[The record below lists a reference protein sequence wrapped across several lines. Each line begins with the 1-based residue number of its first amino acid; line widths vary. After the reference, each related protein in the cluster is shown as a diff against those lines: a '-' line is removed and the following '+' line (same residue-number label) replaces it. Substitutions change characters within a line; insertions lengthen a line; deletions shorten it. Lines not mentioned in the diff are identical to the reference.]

1 MLRRRTALSATAAAA
16 VLLAAPLLTSCG
28 TPHAGAAAVVGGEQ
42 ITVESVQA
50 KVAAVRAAQEKTPQA
65 AQLIEASSDLQR
77 NVVHRLVQNEVIER
91 AADDIGASVSRREL
105 QKARADS
112 EQQAGGKEALEAQ
125 LLQTYAMVPADIDES
140 IRTDLLM
147 QKVAAHYGADVQ
159 TPEGQTA
166 LIKVLRDTSKKLK
179 IDVNPR
185 FGKWNSDK
193 LDLDATKDPWLS
205 EVSRRAA
212 QA

>member
-1 MLRRRTALSATAAAA
+1 MLRRRTALSVAAVAA

-50 KVAAVRAAQEKTPQA
+50 KVAAVRAAQGRTPQA

-91 AADDIGASVSRREL
+91 AADDIGVSVTRREL
-105 QKARADS
+105 QTARTDS
-112 EQQAGGKEALEAQ
+112 ERQAGGKAALEAQ

-166 LIKVLRDTSKKLK
+166 LIKVLRDTSKKLE

-185 FGKWNSDK
+185 YGTWNSDK
-193 LDLDATKDPWLS
+193 LDLDATKEPWLS
-205 EVSRRAA
+205 EVSRRDA

>member
-1 MLRRRTALSATAAAA
+1 MLRRRTALSVTAAAA

-42 ITVESVQA
+42 ITVEAVQA

-91 AADDIGASVSRREL
+91 AADDIGVSVTRREL
-105 QKARADS
+105 QAARVAS
-112 EQQAGGKEALEAQ
+112 EQQAGGKAALEAQ

-166 LIKVLRDTSKKLK
+166 LIKVLRDTSKSLR

-185 FGKWNSDK
+185 YGKWNSDK

-205 EVSRRAA
+205 EVSRRSA

>member
-1 MLRRRTALSATAAAA
+1 MLRRRTALSVTAAAA

-42 ITVESVQA
+42 ITVEAVQA
-50 KVAAVRAAQEKTPQA
+50 KVAAVRDAQEKTPQA

-91 AADDIGASVSRREL
+91 AAEDIGVSVSRREL
-105 QKARADS
+105 QKARTDS

-147 QKVAAHYGADVQ
+147 QKVATHYGADVQ

-166 LIKVLRDTSKKLK
+166 LIKVLRDTSKSLR

-185 FGKWNSDK
+185 YGKWNSDK

-205 EVSRRAA
+205 EVSRRSA

>member
-42 ITVESVQA
+42 ITVEAVQA
-50 KVAAVRAAQEKTPQA
+50 KVAAVRAAQERTPQA

-77 NVVHRLVQNEVIER
+77 NVVHRLVQNEVIEQ
-91 AADDIGASVSRREL
+91 AADDIGVSVTRREV
-105 QKARADS
+105 QAARTAS
-112 EQQAGGKEALEAQ
+112 EQQAGGKAALEAQ
-125 LLQTYAMVPADIDES
+125 LLQTYAMVPADIEES

-166 LIKVLRDTSKKLK
+166 LIKVLRDTSRKLR

-185 FGKWNSDK
+185 YGMWNSDK

-205 EVSRRAA
+205 EVTRRSA

>member
-1 MLRRRTALSATAAAA
+1 MLRRRTALSVAAVAA
-16 VLLAAPLLTSCG
+16 VLLTAPLLTSCG

-91 AADDIGASVSRREL
+91 AAGDIGVSATRREI
-105 QKARADS
+105 QTARAAS
-112 EQQAGGKEALEAQ
+112 ERQAGGKAALEAQ
-125 LLQTYAMVPADIDES
+125 LLQTYAMAPADIDDS

-147 QKVAAHYGADVQ
+147 QKVAAHYGADLQ
-159 TPEGQTA
+159 TPEGQTE
-166 LIKVLRDTSKKLK
+166 LIKVLRDASKKLG

-185 FGKWNSDK
+185 YGTWNSDK
-193 LDLDATKDPWLS
+193 LDLDVTKEPWLR
-205 EVSRRAA
+205 EVSRPSA